1 MKTLTLF
8 LSLLFSFPFVLS
20 AQMVGETLQKVSA
33 ALDNRQWDQ
42 AITLFRQAV
51 NTNVEKAEMFYW
63 TGVDK
68 SLEVSS
74 RMGRELAAYYKKSRS
89 YDKAYLF
96 YKELLQKSPNDV
108 NCLVSCA
115 EMEVCRGRESEALE
129 TYRKVLSLDA
139 DNLAANIFI
148 GNYLYLKAERE
159 KKQLE
164 ADYKKISAPT
174 RMQYARYRDGL
185 SRVMSTG
192 YGKAREYLQKV
203 ISQFPSTE
211 AQKTL
216 ERIKLIEKEVTDNC
230 SPLFLYVVT
239 GLCVWVNQSVLRQRN
254 AFVFALVWDRVSA
267 DCMSGRDGYG
277 NVGRW

>member
-1 MKTLTLF
+1 
-8 LSLLFSFPFVLS
+8 
-20 AQMVGETLQKVSA
+20 
-33 ALDNRQWDQ
+33 
-42 AITLFRQAV
+42 
-51 NTNVEKAEMFYW
+51 
-63 TGVDK
+63 
-68 SLEVSS
+68 
-74 RMGRELAAYYKKSRS
+74 
-89 YDKAYLF
+89 
-96 YKELLQKSPNDV
+96 
-108 NCLVSCA
+108 
-115 EMEVCRGRESEALE
+115 MEVCRGRESEALE

-216 ERIKLIEKEVTDNC
+216 ERIKLIEKRKE
-230 SPLFLYVVT
+230 
-239 GLCVWVNQSVLRQRN
+239 
-254 AFVFALVWDRVSA
+254 
-267 DCMSGRDGYG
+267 
-277 NVGRW
+277 

>member
-42 AITLFRQAV
+42 AVTLFRQAV

-96 YKELLQKSPNDV
+96 YKELLQKSPHDV

-216 ERIKLIEKEVTDNC
+216 ERIKLIEKEVN
-230 SPLFLYVVT
+230 
-239 GLCVWVNQSVLRQRN
+239 R
-254 AFVFALVWDRVSA
+254 
-267 DCMSGRDGYG
+267 
-277 NVGRW
+277 

>member
-42 AITLFRQAV
+42 AVTLFRQAV

-74 RMGRELAAYYKKSRS
+74 RIGRELAAYYKKSRS

-108 NCLVSCA
+108 NCLVSYAVGGSLKLWRLTGKYCHW
-115 EMEVCRGRESEALE
+115 MRIIWQPIF
-129 TYRKVLSLDA
+129 LSVI
-139 DNLAANIFI
+139 IFI
-148 GNYLYLKAERE
+148 
-159 KKQLE
+159 
-164 ADYKKISAPT
+164 
-174 RMQYARYRDGL
+174 
-185 SRVMSTG
+185 
-192 YGKAREYLQKV
+192 
-203 ISQFPSTE
+203 
-211 AQKTL
+211 
-216 ERIKLIEKEVTDNC
+216 
-230 SPLFLYVVT
+230 
-239 GLCVWVNQSVLRQRN
+239 
-254 AFVFALVWDRVSA
+254 
-267 DCMSGRDGYG
+267 
-277 NVGRW
+277 

>member
-42 AITLFRQAV
+42 AVTLFRQAV

-74 RMGRELAAYYKKSRS
+74 RIGRELAAYYKNHAAMTKRI
-89 YDKAYLF
+89 F
-96 YKELLQKSPNDV
+96 LQRVASKSPNDV

-159 KKQLE
+159 KN
-164 ADYKKISAPT
+164 S
-174 RMQYARYRDGL
+174 
-185 SRVMSTG
+185 
-192 YGKAREYLQKV
+192 
-203 ISQFPSTE
+203 
-211 AQKTL
+211 
-216 ERIKLIEKEVTDNC
+216 
-230 SPLFLYVVT
+230 
-239 GLCVWVNQSVLRQRN
+239 
-254 AFVFALVWDRVSA
+254 
-267 DCMSGRDGYG
+267 
-277 NVGRW
+277 

>member
-42 AITLFRQAV
+42 AVTLFRQAV

-139 DNLAANIFI
+139 DNLAANIFL
-148 GNYLYLKAERE
+148 GNYYYLMAEQE
-159 KKQLE
+159 KKKLE
-164 ADYKKISAPT
+164 SDYKKLSSPT
-174 RMQYARYRDGL
+174 KMQYARYRDGL
-185 SRVMSTG
+185 SKLFATG
-192 YGKAREYLQKV
+192 YEKARSSLQKV
-203 ISQFPSTE
+203 VLRFPSTE

-216 ERIKLIEKEVTDNC
+216 DKILRIEKEVN
-230 SPLFLYVVT
+230 
-239 GLCVWVNQSVLRQRN
+239 R
-254 AFVFALVWDRVSA
+254 
-267 DCMSGRDGYG
+267 
-277 NVGRW
+277 

>member
-42 AITLFRQAV
+42 AVTLFRQAV

-63 TGVDK
+63 TSVDK

-74 RMGRELAAYYKKSRS
+74 RIGRELAAYYKKSRS

-139 DNLAANIFI
+139 DN
-148 GNYLYLKAERE
+148 LYLKAERE

-216 ERIKLIEKEVTDNC
+216 ERIKLIEKEVN
-230 SPLFLYVVT
+230 
-239 GLCVWVNQSVLRQRN
+239 R
-254 AFVFALVWDRVSA
+254 
-267 DCMSGRDGYG
+267 
-277 NVGRW
+277 